1 MIVKHNVIM
10 NCIGEHMVDQI
21 VLGHSMTKMIVEHNA
36 IMICIG
42 KHIVDLIVLGHSTS
56 N

>member
-1 MIVKHNVIM
+1 MRLD
-10 NCIGEHMVDQI
+10 CIDKHMVDQI